1 MASRSISR
9 LRRFLR
15 LSCLVAFAAIGLS
28 SAFRSFAAEV
38 EIYWAAHAPNAGQTL
53 FHLKRAEVLWPYD
66 PKTRTAGAYFWAS
79 TRFYE
84 AAEFAVPDIEAALA
98 AQNPFAADLQLALH
112 DYREAL
118 RSKNA
123 VAP

>member
-1 MASRSISR
+1 MASRFTSR

-15 LSCLVAFAAIGLS
+15 LSCLVVFAAIGLS
-28 SAFRSFAAEV
+28 SAFRSVAAEL
-38 EIYWAAHAPNAGQTL
+38 EIYWAAHAPNAGLTL
-53 FHLKRAEVLWPYD
+53 AHLKRSEVMWPYD
-66 PKTRTAGAYFWAS
+66 AKTRTAPAYFWAS

-84 AAEFAVPDIEAALA
+84 AAEYAVPELEAALA

-112 DYREAL
+112 DYQQAL
-118 RSKNA
+118 RSKNE